1 MLWLSSPLSKS
12 KTTYSFPKPDMQTSS
27 APVLAFDEYVKYDAT
42 ALAEL
47 VRSGEVTPA
56 ELLETAIARAEEVNP
71 QLNAI
76 VTPLYE
82 KGREM
87 AAQLPKSGTFRGVPF
102 LLKDLEF
109 DWAGTPMK
117 LGSRGYQNFVS
128 TIDSEAVRR
137 LKAAGLVL
145 FGKTNTP
152 EFGLTPYTESKLYGP
167 ARNPWKPTHSPG
179 GSSGGSAVAV
189 ASGIV
194 PAATAS
200 DGGGSIRIP
209 ASCCG
214 LFGLKPS
221 RGRVTLGPRFGEL
234 WNGAVIGHSVT
245 RSVRDSAGLLD
256 VVAGGPAY
264 RPFAGDPYGIAPPER
279 PFLEEVGREPGP
291 LRIAFSTQT
300 LIASQPVDSEC
311 VKAVQETARLLESLG
326 HTVEEA
332 PLPYEKTIITE
343 AFFANILSET
353 AATLRELG
361 NYLGRPVRRD
371 DVELNTWAQA
381 RLAEGFSAADA
392 AYQKRRWNTLNR
404 SMGQLHET
412 YDLFLTPTLPR
423 PPIAIGTF
431 QNTASEQRLLK
442 LVDSLG
448 ALKYLNGSKMVEELA
463 ERSLGYISFT
473 VITNMTG
480 QPSMS
485 VPLHWSPDGLPIGV
499 MFAAKLGD
507 EATLFR
513 LAGQLE
519 QTRPWFMKRPGK

>member
-1 MLWLSSPLSKS
+1 MPPSI
-12 KTTYSFPKPDMQTSS
+12 
-27 APVLAFDEYVKYDAT
+27 APGLTFDDYVQYDAT
-42 ALAEL
+42 GLAEL
-47 VRSGEVTPA
+47 VRSGDVTPA
-56 ELLETAIARAEEVNP
+56 ELLETAIARAEAVNP
-71 QLNAI
+71 ELNAI

-82 KGREM
+82 KGREISE
-87 AAQLPKSGTFRGVPF
+87 QLPDSGPFRGVPF

-109 DWAGTPMK
+109 EWGGTPMK
-117 LGSRGYQNFVS
+117 SGSRGYQHYVS
-128 TIDSEAVRR
+128 PADSEAVRR
-137 LKAAGLVL
+137 LKAAGLVF

-167 ARNPWKPTHSPG
+167 ARNPWKTTHSPG

-189 ASGIV
+189 VAGIV
-194 PAATAS
+194 PAASAS

-209 ASCCG
+209 AACCG

-234 WNGAVIGHSVT
+234 WNGAVIGHAVT

-256 VVAGGPAY
+256 VVSGGFP
-264 RPFAGDPYGIAPPER
+264 GDPYGIAPPER
-279 PFLEEVGREPGP
+279 PFVDEVSREPGK

-300 LIASQPVDSEC
+300 LIESQPVDQEC
-311 VKAVQETARLLESLG
+311 VKAVREAARLLESLG
-326 HTVEEA
+326 HTVEEV
-332 PLPYEKTIITE
+332 PLPYEKTLVTE
-343 AFFANILSET
+343 AFFVNVLSET
-353 AATLRELG
+353 AATLRELS
-361 NYLGRPVRRD
+361 NHLGRPVRRD

-381 RLAEGFSAADA
+381 RLADGFSAVDV

-423 PPIAIGTF
+423 QPIPIGTY
-431 QNTASEQRLLK
+431 QNTSSEQRLLK
-442 LVDSLG
+442 IVDSLG
-448 ALKYLNGSKMVEELA
+448 GLKYLNGSKIVNDLA

-519 QTRPWFMKRPGK
+519 QERPWFNKRPPV

>member
-1 MLWLSSPLSKS
+1 
-12 KTTYSFPKPDMQTSS
+12 MQTSRPQTLS
-27 APVLAFDEYVKYDAT
+27 FEEYVNHDAT

-47 VRSGEVTPA
+47 VRTGEVTPT
-56 ELLETAIARAEEVNP
+56 ELLETAIARAEAVNP

-76 VTPLYE
+76 VTPLYD
-82 KGREM
+82 KGRDM
-87 AAQLPKSGTFRGVPF
+87 ADQLPATGPFRGVPF
-102 LLKDLEF
+102 LLKDLEME
-109 DWAGTPMK
+109 WGSTPMK
-117 LGSRGYQNFVS
+117 SGCAGYRNYVS
-128 TIDSEAVRR
+128 EADSETVKR
-137 LKAAGLVL
+137 LKAAGLVF

-167 ARNPWKPTHSPG
+167 AHNPWKLTHSPG
-179 GSSGGSAVAV
+179 GSSGGSAAAV
-189 ASGIV
+189 AAGIV
-194 PAATAS
+194 PAASAS

-214 LFGLKPS
+214 LFGFKPS
-221 RGRVTLGPRFGEL
+221 RGRMTLGPRFGEL
-234 WNGAVIGHSVT
+234 WNGAVVGHAVT

-256 VVAGGPAY
+256 AISGLL
-264 RPFAGDPYGIAPPER
+264 AGDPYGIAPPER
-279 PFLEEVGREPGP
+279 PFREEVGREPGK
-291 LRIAFSTQT
+291 LRIAFSTQS
-300 LIASQPVDSEC
+300 LMAAQPVDPEC
-311 VKAVQETARLLESLG
+311 VNAVKETVRLLESLG
-326 HTVEEA
+326 HTVEEI
-332 PLPYEKTIITE
+332 PLPYEKSLVTE
-343 AFFANILSET
+343 AFFLSVLSET

-361 NYLGRPVRRD
+361 DYLGRPVRRD

-381 RLAEGFSAADA
+381 RLAEAFSAADV

-412 YDLFLTPTLPR
+412 FDLFLTPTLPR
-423 PPIAIGTF
+423 PPIAIGSF

-448 ALKYLNGSKMVEELA
+448 GLKYLKGSKTVNDLA

-485 VPLHWSPDGLPIGV
+485 VPLHWSADGLPIGV

-519 QTRPWFMKRPGK
+519 QERPWFDKRPAL

>member
-1 MLWLSSPLSKS
+1 
-12 KTTYSFPKPDMQTSS
+12 MQTSS
-27 APVLAFDEYVKYDAT
+27 TTALPFADYVSRDAT

-47 VRSGEVTPA
+47 VRSGDVTPA
-56 ELLETAIARAEEVNP
+56 ELLETAIARAEAVNP

-82 KGREM
+82 QGRAM
-87 AAQLPKSGTFRGVPF
+87 AAQLPETGPFRGVPF

-109 DWAGTPMK
+109 EWSGTPMK
-117 LGSRGYQNFVS
+117 SGSRGFQNYVS
-128 TIDSEAVRR
+128 STDSEIVKR
-137 LKAAGLVL
+137 LKAAGLVF

-167 ARNPWKPTHSPG
+167 ARNPWKLTHSPG
-179 GSSGGSAVAV
+179 GSSGGSAAAV
-189 ASGIV
+189 AAGIV

-221 RGRVTLGPRFGEL
+221 RARVTLGPRFGEL
-234 WNGAVIGHSVT
+234 WNGAVAGHAVT
-245 RSVRDSAGLLD
+245 RSVRDSAALLD
-256 VVAGGPAY
+256 ATAGPL
-264 RPFAGDPYGIAPPER
+264 PGDPYGIAPPER
-279 PFLEEVGREPGP
+279 PFVEEVGREPGK
-291 LRIAFSTQT
+291 LRVAFSTQS
-300 LIASQPVDSEC
+300 LMPSQTTDAEC
-311 VKAVQETARLLESLG
+311 IRAVEDTVKLLESLG
-326 HTVEEA
+326 HTVDEI
-332 PLPYEKTIITE
+332 PLPYEKTIVTE
-343 AFFANILSET
+343 AFFLNVLSET

-361 NYLGRPVRRD
+361 HYLGRPARRD

-381 RLAEGFSAADA
+381 RLAEGFSATDLAF
-392 AYQKRRWNTLNR
+392 QKRRWNALNR

-412 YDLFLTPTLPR
+412 YDVFLTPTLPR
-423 PPIAIGTF
+423 PPITIGTF

-442 LVDSLG
+442 LVDTVG
-448 ALKYLNGSKMVEELA
+448 GLKYLNGSKMVEELA

-513 LAGQLE
+513 LASQLE
-519 QTRPWFMKRPGK
+519 QARPWFDKRPGL

>member
-1 MLWLSSPLSKS
+1 
-12 KTTYSFPKPDMQTSS
+12 MQTSRS
-27 APVLAFDEYVKYDAT
+27 QTLSFDEYVKHDAT

-47 VRSGEVTPA
+47 VRTGEVTPD
-56 ELLETAIARAEEVNP
+56 ELLETAIARAEAVNP

-76 VTPLYE
+76 VTPLYD
-82 KGREM
+82 KGRAM
-87 AAQLPKSGTFRGVPF
+87 AKQVPEGGPFRGVPF
-102 LLKDLEF
+102 LLKDLEYE
-109 DWAGTPMK
+109 WAGTPMK
-117 LGSRGYQNFVS
+117 SGSRGYQHYIS
-128 TIDSEAVRR
+128 ETDSEVIKR
-137 LKAAGLVL
+137 LKRAGFVF

-152 EFGLTPYTESKLYGP
+152 EFGLTPYTESTLYGP

-189 ASGIV
+189 AAGIV
-194 PAATAS
+194 PAATAT

-234 WNGAVIGHSVT
+234 WNGAVIGHALT

-256 VVAGGPAY
+256 VIAGGPTY
-264 RPFAGDPYGIAPPER
+264 RPLAGDPYGIAPPER
-279 PFLEEVGREPGP
+279 PFRNEVDREPGK
-291 LRIAFSTQT
+291 LRIAFSTQA
-300 LIASQPVDSEC
+300 LMSAQPVDPEC
-311 VKAVQETARLLESLG
+311 IKAVQETASLLERVG
-326 HTVEEA
+326 HTVEEV
-332 PLPYEKTIITE
+332 PLPYEKTIVTE
-343 AFFANILSET
+343 AFFLNVLSET
-353 AATLRELG
+353 AGVLRELG
-361 NYLGRPVRRD
+361 DHLGRPVRRT

-381 RLAEGFSAADA
+381 RLSEGFSAGDV

-404 SMGQLHET
+404 AMGQLHET
-412 YDLFLTPTLPR
+412 YDVFLTPTLPR
-423 PPIAIGTF
+423 PPIPIGTF
-431 QNTASEQRLLK
+431 QNKASEQRLLK
-442 LVDSLG
+442 LVDSVG
-448 ALKYLNGSKMVEELA
+448 GLKYLKGSKLIDELA
-463 ERSLGYISFT
+463 ERSLAYISFT

-485 VPLHWSPDGLPIGV
+485 VPLHWSSEGLPIGV

-519 QTRPWFMKRPGK
+519 QERPWFGKMAAL

>member
-1 MLWLSSPLSKS
+1 
-12 KTTYSFPKPDMQTSS
+12 MQTARPQTLS
-27 APVLAFDEYVKYDAT
+27 FDEYVKYDAT

-47 VRSGEVTPA
+47 VRTGEVSA
-56 ELLETAIARAEEVNP
+56 GELLETAIARAEAVNP

-76 VTPLYE
+76 VTPLYD

-87 AAQLPKSGTFRGVPF
+87 AKQLPESSPFRGVPF
-102 LLKDLEF
+102 LLKDLEVQ
-109 DWAGTPMK
+109 WAGTPMK
-117 LGSRGYQNFVS
+117 SGCKGYKDYVS
-128 TIDSEAVRR
+128 TTDSEVIKR
-137 LKAAGLVL
+137 LKAAGLVF

-179 GSSGGSAVAV
+179 GSSGGSAASVA
-189 ASGIV
+189 AGIV

-221 RGRVTLGPRFGEL
+221 RGRVTLGPNFGEL
-234 WNGAVIGHSVT
+234 WNGAVVGHAVT

-256 VVAGGPAY
+256 AVCGPL
-264 RPFAGDPYGIAPPER
+264 AGDPYGIAPPER
-279 PFLEEVGREPGP
+279 PFRDEVGREPGK
-291 LRIAFSTQT
+291 LRIAFSTQS
-300 LIASQPVDSEC
+300 LMAAQPVDPEC
-311 VKAVQETARLLESLG
+311 VSVVLETVRLLEKLG
-326 HTVEEA
+326 HTVEEI
-332 PLPYEKTIITE
+332 PLPYEKTLVTE
-343 AFFANILSET
+343 AFFVSVLSET

-361 NYLGRPVRRD
+361 HYLGRPVRRD

-431 QNTASEQRLLK
+431 QNKASEERLLK

-448 ALKYLNGSKMVEELA
+448 GLKYLNGSKTVNDLA

-485 VPLHWSPDGLPIGV
+485 VPLHWSPDNLPIGV

-519 QTRPWFMKRPGK
+519 QEKPWFDKRPVL

>member
-1 MLWLSSPLSKS
+1 
-12 KTTYSFPKPDMQTSS
+12 MQPVSTSAFS
-27 APVLAFDEYVKYDAT
+27 FDEYVNQDAT
-42 ALAEL
+42 GLAAL
-47 VRSGEVTPA
+47 VRTGHVSPA
-56 ELLETAIARAEEVNP
+56 ELLETAIARAEDVNP

-76 VTPLYE
+76 VTPLYD
-82 KGREM
+82 KGRAM
-87 AAQLPKSGTFRGVPF
+87 AADLFRTDKGGTGAFRGVPF
-102 LLKDLEF
+102 LLKDLELE
-109 DWAGTPMK
+109 WADTPLK
-117 LGSRGYQNFVS
+117 SGCRGYKDYVS
-128 TIDSEAVRR
+128 KTDSEVVKR
-137 LKAAGLVL
+137 LKAAGLVF

-167 ARNPWKPTHSPG
+167 ARNPWNPAHSPG

-221 RGRVTLGPRFGEL
+221 RARVTLGPNFSEL
-234 WNGAVIGHSVT
+234 WGGAVASHVVT

-256 VVAGGPAY
+256 AVAGSL
-264 RPFAGDPYGIAPPER
+264 AGDPYGIAAPQR
-279 PFLEEVGREPGP
+279 PFAEEVGREPGK
-291 LRIAFSTQT
+291 LRIAFSTQA
-300 LIASQPVDSEC
+300 LMEAQPTDPEC
-311 VKAVQETARLLESLG
+311 VKAVRDTATLLESLG
-326 HTVEEA
+326 HMVEEV
-332 PLPYEKTIITE
+332 PLPYEKTIVTK
-343 AFFANILSET
+343 AFFLSVLSET
-353 AATLRELG
+353 AAALREMG
-361 NYLGRPVRRD
+361 EYLGRPVRRD
-371 DVELNTWAQA
+371 DVELNTWALTRMA
-381 RLAEGFSAADA
+381 AGYPAADA

-423 PPIAIGTF
+423 PPIVTGAF
-431 QNTASEQRLLK
+431 QNTAAEERALK
-442 LVDSLG
+442 LVDAVG
-448 ALKYLNGSKMVEELA
+448 GLKYLKGSKLVDDLA
-463 ERSLGYISFT
+463 EKSLGYISYT

-480 QPSMS
+480 QPSMT
-485 VPLHWSPDGLPIGV
+485 VPLHWSAAGLPIGV

-519 QTRPWFMKRPGK
+519 QVQPWFDKRPAL

>member
-1 MLWLSSPLSKS
+1 MPTQSATALS
-12 KTTYSFPKPDMQTSS
+12 FAD
-27 APVLAFDEYVKYDAT
+27 YVTRDAT

-47 VRSGEVTPA
+47 VRSGDVTPA
-56 ELLETAIARAEEVNP
+56 ELLETAIARAEAVNP
-71 QLNAI
+71 QINAI
-76 VTPLYE
+76 VSPLYE
-82 KGREM
+82 QGRAM
-87 AAQLPKSGTFRGVPF
+87 AGQSPDDKPFGGVPF

-109 DWAGTPMK
+109 EWSGTPMK
-117 LGSRGYQNFVS
+117 SGSRGYQNYVS
-128 TIDSEAVRR
+128 SADSEIVKR
-137 LKAAGLVL
+137 LKAAGLVF

-152 EFGLTPYTESKLYGP
+152 EFGLTPYTEPKLYGP
-167 ARNPWKPTHSPG
+167 ARNPWKLTHSPG
-179 GSSGGSAVAV
+179 GSSGGSAAAV
-189 ASGIV
+189 AAGIV

-221 RGRVTLGPRFGEL
+221 RARVTLGPRFGEL
-234 WNGAVIGHSVT
+234 WNGAVVGHAVT
-245 RSVRDSAGLLD
+245 RSVRDSAALLD
-256 VVAGGPAY
+256 ATAGPL
-264 RPFAGDPYGIAPPER
+264 AGDPYGIAPPER
-279 PFLEEVGREPGP
+279 PFVEEVKREPGK
-291 LRIAFSTQT
+291 LRVAFSTQS
-300 LIASQPVDSEC
+300 LMPSQTTDAEC
-311 VKAVQETARLLESLG
+311 SKAVQETIKLLESLG
-326 HTVEEA
+326 HTVEEI
-332 PLPYEKTIITE
+332 PLPYEKTIVTE
-343 AFFANILSET
+343 AFFLSVLSET

-361 NYLGRPVRRD
+361 HYLGRPARRD

-381 RLAEGFSAADA
+381 RLAEGFSATDLAF
-392 AYQKRRWNTLNR
+392 QKRRWNTLNR
-404 SMGQLHET
+404 SMWQLHET
-412 YDLFLTPTLPR
+412 YDVFLTPTLPR

-431 QNTASEQRLLK
+431 QNKASEQRLLK
-442 LVDSLG
+442 LVDTVG
-448 ALKYLNGSKMVEELA
+448 GLKYLNGSKMVEELA

-519 QTRPWFMKRPGK
+519 QARPWFDKRPTI

>member
-1 MLWLSSPLSKS
+1 MPAPATQPLSFND
-12 KTTYSFPKPDMQTSS
+12 Y
-27 APVLAFDEYVKYDAT
+27 ARYDAT
-42 ALAEL
+42 GLAEL
-47 VRSGEVTPA
+47 VRRAEVSPA
-56 ELLETAIARAEEVNP
+56 ELLETAIARAEAVNP

-82 KGREM
+82 QGRVL
-87 AAQLPKSGTFRGVPF
+87 ASQLPEAGPFRGVPF
-102 LLKDLEF
+102 LIKDLELE
-109 DWAGTPMK
+109 WAGTPMK
-117 LGSRGYQNFVS
+117 SGCRAYASYVS
-128 TIDSEAVRR
+128 PIDSEVISR
-137 LKAAGLVL
+137 LKAAGLVF

-189 ASGIV
+189 AAGIV

-221 RGRVTLGPRFGEL
+221 RGRVTLGPRYGEL
-234 WNGAVIGHSVT
+234 WNGAVVGHALT

-256 VVAGGPAY
+256 VVAGPM
-264 RPFAGDPYGIAPPER
+264 AGDPYLITPPER
-279 PFLEEVGREPGP
+279 PFADEVGRDPGR
-291 LRIAFSTQT
+291 LRIAFSA
-300 LIASQPVDSEC
+300 ASLMPSMTIDPEC
-311 VKAVQETARLLESLG
+311 IKAVQETVRLLERLG
-326 HTVEEA
+326 HTVEEV
-332 PLPYEKTIITE
+332 PLPYEKTILTE
-343 AFFANILSET
+343 AFFVSVMSET
-353 AATLRELG
+353 AATLRELSL
-361 NYLGRPVRRD
+361 YLGRPVRSG
-371 DVELNTWAQA
+371 DVELNTWALA
-381 RLAEGFSAADA
+381 RLADGFSAADV

-404 SMGQLHET
+404 AMGQLHET

-423 PPIAIGTF
+423 LPIEIGTF
-431 QNTASEQRLLK
+431 QNRASEERLLK
-442 LVDSLG
+442 LVDAVG
-448 ALKYLNGSKMVEELA
+448 GLKYLKGSRTIDDLA
-463 ERSLGYISFT
+463 ERSLGYISYT

-485 VPLHWSPDGLPIGV
+485 VPLHWSADGLPVGV
-499 MFAAKLGD
+499 MLAARLGD

-519 QTRPWFMKRPGK
+519 QTQPWFMKRPPL

>member
-1 MLWLSSPLSKS
+1 MHTSRS
-12 KTTYSFPKPDMQTSS
+12 KTLS
-27 APVLAFDEYVKYDAT
+27 FDEYVKHDAT
-42 ALAEL
+42 ALSEL
-47 VRSGEVTPA
+47 VRAGDVTPA
-56 ELLETAIARAEEVNP
+56 ELLETAIARAEAVNP
-71 QLNAI
+71 QVNAI
-76 VTPLYE
+76 VTPLYD

-87 AAQLPKSGTFRGVPF
+87 ANKLPQSGPFRGVPF

-109 DWAGTPMK
+109 EWAGTPMK
-117 LGSRGYQNFVS
+117 SGSAGYQNYVS
-128 TIDSEAVRR
+128 ENDSEVVKR
-137 LKAAGLVL
+137 LKSAGLVF

-167 ARNPWKPTHSPG
+167 ARNPWKLTHSPG

-189 ASGIV
+189 AAGIV

-234 WNGAVIGHSVT
+234 WNGAVVGHSVT

-256 VVAGGPAY
+256 VIAGGPLY
-264 RPFAGDPYGIAPPER
+264 QPFAGDPYGIAPPVR
-279 PFLEEVGREPGP
+279 PFSEEVSREPGK
-291 LRIAFSTQT
+291 LKIAFSTQS
-300 LIASQPVDSEC
+300 LMPAQPVDPEC
-311 VKAVQETARLLESLG
+311 IKAVLEAVRLLESLG
-326 HTVEEA
+326 HIVEEV
-332 PLPYEKTIITE
+332 PLPYEKSLVTE
-343 AFFANILSET
+343 AFFLSVLSET

-361 NYLGRPVRRD
+361 NYLGRPVRRE

-381 RLAEGFSAADA
+381 RLAEGFSAVDV

-431 QNTASEQRLLK
+431 QNTSSEQRLLK

-448 ALKYLNGSKMVEELA
+448 GLKYMNGSKTVSDLA

-485 VPLHWSPDGLPIGV
+485 VPLHWSADGLPIGV
-499 MFAAKLGD
+499 MFAAKIGD

-519 QTRPWFMKRPGK
+519 QAQPWFNKRAVL

>member
-1 MLWLSSPLSKS
+1 
-12 KTTYSFPKPDMQTSS
+12 MQTSP
-27 APVLAFDEYVKYDAT
+27 APALTFDEYVKHDAT

-47 VRSGEVTPA
+47 VRSGDVTPA
-56 ELLETAIARAEEVNP
+56 ELLETAIARAEAVNP

-82 KGREM
+82 NGREM
-87 AAQLPKSGTFRGVPF
+87 AANLPQLGPFRGVPF

-109 DWAGTPMK
+109 DWMGTSMK
-117 LGSRGYQNFVS
+117 MGSRGYQTYIS
-128 TIDSEAVRR
+128 PIDSETVRR
-137 LKAAGLVL
+137 LKTAGLV
-145 FGKTNTP
+145 FFAKTNTP
-152 EFGLTPYTESKLYGP
+152 EFGLTPYTESTLYGP
-167 ARNPWKPTHSPG
+167 ARNPWKLTHSPG
-179 GSSGGSAVAV
+179 GSSGGSAAAV
-189 ASGIV
+189 AAGIV

-234 WNGAVIGHSVT
+234 WNGAVVGHAVT

-256 VVAGGPAY
+256 AIAGPLV
-264 RPFAGDPYGIAPPER
+264 GDPYGIAPPER
-279 PFLEEVGREPGP
+279 PFADEVGREPGK

-300 LIASQPVDSEC
+300 LIASQPVDPEC
-311 VKAVQETARLLESLG
+311 VKAVQETAKLLESLG
-326 HTVEEA
+326 HTVEEI

-343 AFFANILSET
+343 AFFVNVLSET

-361 NYLGRPVRRD
+361 DFLGRPVRRD

-381 RLAEGFSAADA
+381 RLAEGFSAADV

-404 SMGQLHET
+404 SMGKLHET
-412 YDLFLTPTLPR
+412 YDLLLTPTLPR

-448 ALKYLNGSKMVEELA
+448 ALKYLNGSKTVDDLA

-485 VPLHWSPDGLPIGV
+485 VPLHWSPDGLPIGI

-519 QTRPWFMKRPGK
+519 QAKPWFTKRPAV

>member
-1 MLWLSSPLSKS
+1 MP
-12 KTTYSFPKPDMQTSS
+12 TPS
-27 APVLAFDEYVKYDAT
+27 AAALPFADYVTRDAT

-47 VRSGEVTPA
+47 VRAGDVTPA
-56 ELLETAIARAEEVNP
+56 ELLETAIARAEAVNP
-71 QLNAI
+71 QINAI

-82 KGREM
+82 QGRAM
-87 AAQLPKSGTFRGVPF
+87 AEQSPSGKSFGGVPF

-109 DWAGTPMK
+109 EWSGTPMK
-117 LGSRGYQNFVS
+117 SGSRGYQHYVS
-128 TIDSEAVRR
+128 SADSEIVKR
-137 LKAAGLVL
+137 LKAAGLVF

-167 ARNPWKPTHSPG
+167 ARNPWKLTHSPG
-179 GSSGGSAVAV
+179 GSSGGSAAAV
-189 ASGIV
+189 AAGIV

-221 RGRVTLGPRFGEL
+221 RARVTLGPRFGEL
-234 WNGAVIGHSVT
+234 WNGAVAGHAVT
-245 RSVRDSAGLLD
+245 RSVRDSAALLD
-256 VVAGGPAY
+256 ATAGPL
-264 RPFAGDPYGIAPPER
+264 AGDPYGIAPPER
-279 PFLEEVGREPGP
+279 LFVEEVRREPGK
-291 LRIAFSTQT
+291 LRIAFSTQS
-300 LIASQPVDSEC
+300 LMPSQRTDAEC
-311 VKAVQETARLLESLG
+311 VKAVQETVKLLESLG
-326 HTVEEA
+326 HMVEEI
-332 PLPYEKTIITE
+332 PLPYEKTIVTE
-343 AFFANILSET
+343 AFFLNVLSET

-361 NYLGRPVRRD
+361 HYLGRPARRD

-381 RLAEGFSAADA
+381 RLAEGFSATDLAF
-392 AYQKRRWNTLNR
+392 QKRRWNSLNR

-412 YDLFLTPTLPR
+412 YDVFLTPTLPR

-442 LVDSLG
+442 LVDTVG
-448 ALKYLNGSKMVEELA
+448 GLKYLNGSKMVEELA

-519 QTRPWFMKRPGK
+519 QARPWFDKRPNL

>member
-1 MLWLSSPLSKS
+1 
-12 KTTYSFPKPDMQTSS
+12 MQTSS
-27 APVLAFDEYVKYDAT
+27 VQTLPFDEYVTHDAT

-47 VRSGEVTPA
+47 VSSGDVTPA
-56 ELLETAIARAEEVNP
+56 ELLATAIARAEAVNP
-71 QLNAI
+71 EINAI

-82 KGREM
+82 QGIAMTK
-87 AAQLPKSGTFRGVPF
+87 QLPKSGTFCGVPF
-102 LLKDLEF
+102 LLKDLELE
-109 DWAGTPMK
+109 WAGTPMK
-117 LGSRGYQNFVS
+117 SGSRGYQNYVS
-128 TIDSEAVRR
+128 TADSEVLKR
-137 LKAAGLVL
+137 LKAAGLVF

-167 ARNPWKPTHSPG
+167 ARNPWKLTHSPG
-179 GSSGGSAVAV
+179 GSSGGSAAAV
-189 ASGIV
+189 AAGIV

-234 WNGAVIGHSVT
+234 WNGAVVGHVVT

-256 VVAGGPAY
+256 AVAGPL
-264 RPFAGDPYGIAPPER
+264 AGDPYFLPAPER
-279 PFLEEVGREPGP
+279 PFAEEVEREPGQ
-291 LRIAFSTQT
+291 LRIAFSTQS
-300 LIASQPVDSEC
+300 LMPSQIIDPEC
-311 VKAVQETARLLESLG
+311 VQAVEKTARLLERLG
-326 HTVEEA
+326 HRVEEV
-332 PLPYEKTIITE
+332 PLPYEKTIVTE
-343 AFFANILSET
+343 AFFVSVLSET
-353 AATLRELG
+353 AATLRELSL
-361 NYLGRPVRRD
+361 YLGRPVRRD

-381 RLAEGFSAADA
+381 RLADGFSAADLA
-392 AYQKRRWNTLNR
+392 FQKRRWNTLNR

-423 PPIAIGTF
+423 SPIPIGTY
-431 QNTASEQRLLK
+431 QNNASEERLLK
-442 LVDSLG
+442 LVDAVG
-448 ALKYLNGSKMVEELA
+448 GLKYLKGSKTVDDLA
-463 ERSLGYISFT
+463 ERSLGYIAYT

-485 VPLHWSPDGLPIGV
+485 VPLHWSAEGLPIGV

-519 QTRPWFMKRPGK
+519 QVEPWFNKRPIL

>member
-1 MLWLSSPLSKS
+1 
-12 KTTYSFPKPDMQTSS
+12 MQTSRPQTLS
-27 APVLAFDEYVKYDAT
+27 FGEYIKHDAT

-56 ELLETAIARAEEVNP
+56 ELLETAIARAESVNS

-76 VTPLYE
+76 VTPLYD

-87 AAQLPKSGTFRGVPF
+87 AGQLPTTGPFRGVPF
-102 LLKDLEF
+102 LLKDLEME
-109 DWAGTPMK
+109 WGGTPMK
-117 LGSRGYQNFVS
+117 SGCAGYRNYVS
-128 TIDSEAVRR
+128 ETDSETVKR
-137 LKAAGLVL
+137 LKAAGLVF

-167 ARNPWKPTHSPG
+167 AYNPWKLTHSPG
-179 GSSGGSAVAV
+179 GSSGGSAAAV
-189 ASGIV
+189 AAGIV
-194 PAATAS
+194 PAASAS

-214 LFGLKPS
+214 LFGFKPS
-221 RGRVTLGPRFGEL
+221 RGRMTLGPRFGEL
-234 WNGAVIGHSVT
+234 WNGAVVGHAVT

-256 VVAGGPAY
+256 VIAGGPTY
-264 RPFAGDPYGIAPPER
+264 RSLAGDPYGIAPPER
-279 PFLEEVGREPGP
+279 PFREEVGREPGK
-291 LRIAFSTQT
+291 LRIAFSTQS
-300 LIASQPVDSEC
+300 LIASQPVEPEC
-311 VKAVQETARLLESLG
+311 VKAVTETVRLLESLG
-326 HTVEEA
+326 HTVEEV
-332 PLPYEKTIITE
+332 PLPYEQTLVTE
-343 AFFANILSET
+343 AFFVTVLSET

-361 NYLGRPVRRD
+361 DYLGRPVRRD
-371 DVELNTWAQA
+371 DVELNTWAQG
-381 RLAEGFSAADA
+381 RLAEAFSAADV

-423 PPIAIGTF
+423 SPITTGTY

-442 LVDSLG
+442 LVDSVG
-448 ALKYLNGSKMVEELA
+448 GLKYLKGSKTVNDLA
-463 ERSLGYISFT
+463 ERSLSYISFT

-485 VPLHWSPDGLPIGV
+485 VPLHWSADGLPIGV

-519 QTRPWFMKRPGK
+519 QERPWFNKKAGLL